1 MGHQQRVSAQRS
13 GIIARNRLSRS
24 HSPPQANTPTYT
36 PNSTWLE
43 ARQLHRRAVLRAD
56 SLLTLAQAAR
66 NSMGL
71 AILPC
76 YLADP
81 DPQLVRVGSPIGDLA
96 GDLWLLTHK
105 ELTKTARI
113 RAFMDSMYDAVLAIR
128 PLFEGKSGVIQART
142 S

>member
-1 MGHQQRVSAQRS
+1 MSD
-13 GIIARNRLSRS
+13 LSRREADVALRAGGVPPPLS
-24 HSPPQANTPTYT
+24 HLASVR
-36 PNSTWLE
+36 WLE